1 MSGKD
6 IKCCVCQKQ
15 FSAVFKLAKHARK
28 YHPEQAADIIPKKSY
43 KYQCLQC
50 NKNFS
55 LLKNFNYHKKTHN
68 QSHNPPS
75 KNTYDAVCPIC
86 QLKAP
91 KDNLILH
98 FKVEHDIK
106 CETLAI
112 EFTTFEEFSKWKSD
126 MEHDTK
132 SKYVAE
138 RGSQRGKDGT
148 TIIKYCCHRSGKY
161 VASGKGL
168 RHLKTQG
175 SNKIDGF
182 CPARLK
188 VIIDK
193 NNQCKVSFIKQHVGH
208 DEGDLRHLFLTLQE
222 RKCLANK
229 MALKIPFPQILDEI
243 RDSVVGSQLDRIHLL
258 TRKDLS
264 NIERSFHLQS
274 SVVRHESDAVSVD
287 AWVKQRE
294 SSGSIL
300 FYKPQGTQSESNS
313 DLREEDFVLIIMNQG
328 QEEILKKYGSDCI
341 CIDSTHG
348 LNQYD
353 FEMHTLL
360 VIDDVRE
367 GFPCAFLISNRS
379 DETVIKIFFHHIKE
393 RIGFQV
399 TSKVFMSDMAE
410 AYYKAWNFIMGP
422 AKYRLF
428 CTWHVDRSWRKNLS
442 KIKTKEKQVM
452 VYKYLRTLLE
462 ERDENAFLR
471 MLNDFIRTITNDPE
485 TNEFSEYFKNNYIN
499 NRHCWAYCYRLHSG
513 LNTNMHIER
522 MHRTIKCIYF
532 GGRKVKRLDKALD
545 EIEKFIRDRLFNR
558 RTVLFK
564 DERNLLISEDP
575 KASEVSGIVTG
586 LTVNEALNPKEFDK
600 QFIAKERQ
608 RLIETF
614 IQLLE
619 GATCMEQLEAAK
631 NMCIALETTLPF
643 NSNEKGANNTVYTCK
658 S

>member
-1 MSGKD
+1 
-6 IKCCVCQKQ
+6 
-15 FSAVFKLAKHARK
+15 
-28 YHPEQAADIIPKKSY
+28 
-43 KYQCLQC
+43 
-50 NKNFS
+50 
-55 LLKNFNYHKKTHN
+55 
-68 QSHNPPS
+68 
-75 KNTYDAVCPIC
+75 
-86 QLKAP
+86 
-91 KDNLILH
+91 
-98 FKVEHDIK
+98 
-106 CETLAI
+106 
-112 EFTTFEEFSKWKSD
+112 

-422 AKYRLF
+422 AKYRLVKRALYNYFYYNICNRLF

-564 DERNLLISEDP
+564 GKLSHKLNELRTRHVTSQKLSTALLVSYGAGWEIPSNNSFEVYELEEKEGGIAYERNLLISEDP

>member
-1 MSGKD
+1 MK
-6 IKCCVCQKQ
+6 
-15 FSAVFKLAKHARK
+15 
-28 YHPEQAADIIPKKSY
+28 
-43 KYQCLQC
+43 
-50 NKNFS
+50 
-55 LLKNFNYHKKTHN
+55 
-68 QSHNPPS
+68 
-75 KNTYDAVCPIC
+75 
-86 QLKAP
+86 
-91 KDNLILH
+91 
-98 FKVEHDIK
+98 
-106 CETLAI
+106 
-112 EFTTFEEFSKWKSD
+112 
-126 MEHDTK
+126 HDTK

-138 RGSQRGKDGT
+138 RGSQGGKDGT

-161 VASGKGL
+161 VARGKGL

-208 DEGDLRHLFLTLQE
+208 DEEDLGHLFLTLQE

-264 NIERSFHLQS
+264 NIERSYHLQS

-294 SSGSIL
+294 R
-300 FYKPQGTQSESNS
+300 TQSESNS
-313 DLREEDFVLIIMNQG
+313 DLREEDFVLIIMNLG

-341 CIDSTHG
+341 CIDGIHG

-379 DETVIKIFFHHIKE
+379 DETVLKIFFHHIKE
-393 RIGFQV
+393 RIGFQL

-452 VYKYLRTLLE
+452 VYKYLRTLLQ

-485 TNEFSEYFKNNYIN
+485 TNEFSEV
-499 NRHCWAYCYRLHSG
+499 
-513 LNTNMHIER
+513 E
-522 MHRTIKCIYF
+522 
-532 GGRKVKRLDKALD
+532 
-545 EIEKFIRDRLFNR
+545 
-558 RTVLFK
+558 
-564 DERNLLISEDP
+564 
-575 KASEVSGIVTG
+575 
-586 LTVNEALNPKEFDK
+586 K

-608 RLIETF
+608 RLGETF

-631 NMCIALETTLPF
+631 NMCIALEPTLQAIATKRELTTPSTRASP
-643 NSNEKGANNTVYTCK
+643 SNKKITSQRGVLHSTKKKNKRPSMTLVAPTNEEMQAIAIRTLSK
-658 S
+658 

>member
-15 FSAVFKLAKHARK
+15 FSAVFNLAKHARK
-28 YHPEQAADIIPKKSY
+28 YHSVDIIPKKSY

-50 NKNFS
+50 NKHFS

-138 RGSQRGKDGT
+138 RGSQGAKDGT

-161 VASGKGL
+161 VARGKGL

-208 DEGDLRHLFLTLQE
+208 DEEDLGHLFLTLQE

-229 MALKIPFPQILDEI
+229 MAE
-243 RDSVVGSQLDRIHLL
+243 
-258 TRKDLS
+258 
-264 NIERSFHLQS
+264 
-274 SVVRHESDAVSVD
+274 
-287 AWVKQRE
+287 
-294 SSGSIL
+294 
-300 FYKPQGTQSESNS
+300 
-313 DLREEDFVLIIMNQG
+313 
-328 QEEILKKYGSDCI
+328 
-341 CIDSTHG
+341 
-348 LNQYD
+348 
-353 FEMHTLL
+353 
-360 VIDDVRE
+360 
-367 GFPCAFLISNRS
+367 
-379 DETVIKIFFHHIKE
+379 
-393 RIGFQV
+393 
-399 TSKVFMSDMAE
+399 
-410 AYYKAWNFIMGP
+410 
-422 AKYRLF
+422 
-428 CTWHVDRSWRKNLS
+428 
-442 KIKTKEKQVM
+442 
-452 VYKYLRTLLE
+452 
-462 ERDENAFLR
+462 
-471 MLNDFIRTITNDPE
+471 
-485 TNEFSEYFKNNYIN
+485 
-499 NRHCWAYCYRLHSG
+499 
-513 LNTNMHIER
+513 
-522 MHRTIKCIYF
+522 
-532 GGRKVKRLDKALD
+532 
-545 EIEKFIRDRLFNR
+545 
-558 RTVLFK
+558 

-586 LTVNEALNPKEFDK
+586 LTVNEALHPKEFDK

-608 RLIETF
+608 
-614 IQLLE
+614 
-619 GATCMEQLEAAK
+619 TCMEQLEAAK
-631 NMCIALETTLPF
+631 NMCIALEPTLQAIATKRELTTPSTRASP
-643 NSNEKGANNTVYTCK
+643 SNKKLTPQRGVLHSTKKKNKRPSMTLVAPTNEEMQAIAIRTLSK
-658 S
+658 